1 MRKPFAVSTS
11 TLAGLLTGSLGLYVS
26 CFLILSGCGQEK
38 TELPVKKIPAAG
50 DAQLTMGPEAA
61 ALQLAEFDLNNA
73 PSVPASQVAGAL
85 SQVSFPKTILLG
97 PGSTEVNALQILPA
111 QLKIMAS
118 ACDNVMPALDQVKGR
133 GETLTFDFGY
143 DYSVCA
149 KRDWERDGSKID
161 NMKYQVSQHLQLTCP
176 GANYDVIDGMSLQ
189 ELESKKLTKLL
200 ACNYN
205 GTQDISYTFKLL
217 FVTIASGTHKDGTPF
232 SADQRISKMLSG
244 DNGPCVLNSQSNIV
258 NVKQCFQSDRAR
270 TTLNGFS
277 DSDTS
282 FDIVARIDMSNFT
295 APRNQRYYSGANPA
309 SIQVNDWV
317 GSGTFDGTPKA
328 ALTLSNGTQTFE
340 GLLEV
345 E

>member
-1 MRKPFAVSTS
+1 MRNPLHVKLCALAAV
-11 TLAGLLTGSLGLYVS
+11 LTGSI
-26 CFLILSGCGQEK
+26 ILSACGQEK
-38 TELPVKKIPAAG
+38 TALPVKKIPAAG

-61 ALQLAEFDLNNA
+61 GLQLAEFDLTRSDA
-73 PSVPASQVAGAL
+73 IPSNQIAAAL
-85 SQVSFPKTILLG
+85 SHVSFPKTILLG
-97 PGSTEVNALQILPA
+97 PGSSEVNALQIMPA

-118 ACDNVMPALDQVKGR
+118 ACDNVMPALDQVKGK

-161 NMKYQVSQHLQLTCP
+161 TMKYQVSQHLQLTCP

-189 ELESKKLTKLL
+189 ELETRKLTRLL

-217 FVTIASGTHKDGTPF
+217 FVTIASGAHKDGSAFT
-232 SADQRISKMLSG
+232 ADQRVSKMLSG
-244 DNGPCVLNSQSNIV
+244 ANGPCVLNSQSNV
-258 NVKQCFQSDRAR
+258 VTVKECFQSDRSR
-270 TTLNGFS
+270 TAVTGFS
-277 DSDTS
+277 DSDGA
-282 FDIVARIDMSNFT
+282 FDIIARIDMSGFN

-309 SIQVNDWV
+309 AIQVNNWN
-317 GSGTFDGTPKA
+317 GNGTFDGTTKA
-328 ALTLSNGTQTFE
+328 ALSLSNGTETFE
-340 GLLEV
+340 GQLTV